1 MREQRKQLIGRV
13 TSDKMDKTVVVEV
26 EKVAQHPVYRK
37 VVRSHKNYMAH
48 DENNECAI
56 GDTVRIIEARPMSRR
71 KRWLVLEI
79 LDRASQ

>member
-13 TSDKMDKTVVVEV
+13 TSDKMEKTVVVEV

-56 GDTVRIIEARPMSRR
+56 GDTVRIIEARPMSRH

-79 LDRASQ
+79 LDRANQ

>member
-1 MREQRKQLIGRV
+1 MREQRKQLTGRV
-13 TSDKMDKTVVVEV
+13 TSDKMEKTVVVEV
-26 EKVAQHPVYRK
+26 EKVTQHPVYRK

-56 GDTVRIIEARPMSRR
+56 GDTVRIVEARPMSRR

-79 LDRASQ
+79 LDRANR

>member
-13 TSDKMDKTVVVEV
+13 TSDKMEKTVVVEV
-26 EKVAQHPVYRK
+26 EKVAQHQVYRK

-56 GDTVRIIEARPMSRR
+56 GDTVRIVEARPMSRR
-71 KRWLVLEI
+71 KRWFVLEI
-79 LDRASQ
+79 LDRANQ

>member
-1 MREQRKQLIGRV
+1 MNKQKFIGKQRVRRR
-13 TSDKMDKTVVVEV
+13 
-26 EKVAQHPVYRK
+26 QHVRNKLRGDAATPRMS

>member
-1 MREQRKQLIGRV
+1 MREQRKQLTGRV
-13 TSDKMDKTVVVEV
+13 TSDKMEKTVVVEV

-56 GDTVRIIEARPMSRR
+56 GDTVRIIEARPMSRH

-79 LDRASQ
+79 LDRADQ